1 MRPRSAN
8 EWRAFWRDG
17 GEAELRRVLRET
29 WPPAAEADE
38 EHCAWLATRVATLLG
53 SNAPPRALAAELG
66 RIRAHELAAPPD
78 AEADR
83 EAAERLHAWFLEGRV
98 A

>member
-1 MRPRSAN
+1 VRPRSAS

-38 EHCAWLATRVATLLG
+38 EHCARLATRIATLLG
-53 SNAPPRALAAELG
+53 SSAPPRALAAELG
-66 RIRAHELAAPPD
+66 RIREHELAAARPD
-78 AEADR
+78 PEADAD
-83 EAAERLHAWFLEGRV
+83 AADRLVDWFLASR
-98 A
+98 

>member
-1 MRPRSAN
+1 VRPRSAD

-17 GEAELRRVLRET
+17 GETELRRVLRET

-38 EHCAWLATRVATLLG
+38 EQCAWLATRIATLLG
-53 SNAPPRALAAELG
+53 SNAPARALASELG
-66 RIRAHELAAPPD
+66 RIRVHELAATPD
-78 AEADR
+78 PEADR
-83 EAAERLHAWFLEGRV
+83 EAAEGVHAWFLEGRV